1 MAKPLPCLTALLLL
15 LGAGPAAADDA
26 SGETRTLSTEQGLAY
41 EDRIAE
47 LERTVKVLADE
58 LERTRA
64 EVTVP
69 EEPEL
74 VGAYGLGPAA
84 SKVYGL
90 ARGLS
95 IGGYGEGY
103 YRNLVSDEGSRHD
116 TADFLRAVL
125 YVGYKFTDSIVFNSE
140 IEIEHVDEIFLEF
153 ATLDFLWRDWIN
165 AKAGLLLLP
174 MGWLNEIHEPPFY
187 FGVNRPSSETVIIP
201 STWRENGAGLFGNVG
216 EQLRYKI
223 YAVNGMN
230 AAGFRPSGL
239 RDGRQKGS
247 QVLADDLGVTARLD
261 WTPLDGLILGASVY
275 AGNSGQDQ
283 EIDVEALP
291 DPVSLPDTFTTVFDV
306 HAQYNWRKLWLR
318 GLYTMAFVSQAGQL
332 SDALQQIGSL
342 DPGEA
347 VASGMLGGYGEVA
360 YDIWSWFGEG
370 ERRLEPFYRFEYTDT
385 QWNMPSGFE
394 ADDAFKIWSHTV
406 GFSFE
411 PIPNVVIKVDY
422 RNLHPRE
429 GQLADEFNLGLGYV
443 F

>member
-1 MAKPLPCLTALLLL
+1 MAKLVPCLIAIALLLL
-15 LGAGPAAADDA
+15 GGGPAAADEA
-26 SGETRTLSTEQGLAY
+26 SGEVVTLSPEQQDLAY

-64 EVTVP
+64 DVTVP

-95 IGGYGEGY
+95 IGGYGEAY
-103 YRNLVSDEGSRHD
+103 YRNLVSDKGARHN

-125 YVGYKFTDSIVFNSE
+125 YVGYKFSDSIVFNSE
-140 IEIEHVDEIFLEF
+140 IEIEHADEIFLEF
-153 ATLDFLWRDWIN
+153 GTLDFLWRDWLN
-165 AKAGLLLLP
+165 AKAGLMLLP

-187 FGVNRPSSETVIIP
+187 FGVNRPNSETVIIP
-201 STWRENGAGLFGNVG
+201 STWRENGAGLFGNLG

-261 WTPLDGLILGASVY
+261 WTPLDGLVVGTSVY
-275 AGNSGQDQ
+275 AGNSGQQQD
-283 EIDVEALP
+283 IDGVGLP
-291 DPVSLPDTFTTVFDV
+291 DAFTTVFDV
-306 HAQYNWRKLWLR
+306 HAQYSWRQLWLR
-318 GLYTMAFVSQAGQL
+318 GLYTMAFVSQAAQL
-332 SDALQQIGSL
+332 SDALTQIGSL
-342 DPGEA
+342 DPGQA
-347 VASGMLGGYGEVA
+347 VASGMLGGYGEIA

-385 QWNMPSGFE
+385 QYDMPSGFE
-394 ADDAFKIWSHTV
+394 ADDAFKIMSHTV

-422 RNLHPRE
+422 RNLDPKE
-429 GQLADEFNLGLGYV
+429 GELADEFNLGLGYI